1 MIEKLKEKYS
11 EHLHLLHLV
20 SSTTFCHISL
30 FSHLYNLLSICLYLS
45 FISTYLVIYLS
56 YSLLKILKVYYT
68 VVPSLV
74 AQTVKNLPAMQET
87 WVWSLGWEEP
97 LEKGMATHSSLL
109 AWRIPWTE
117 EPGGLEY
124 LVLQMIYIF
133 IFNWIYLF

>member
-74 AQTVKNLPAMQET
+74 AQTVKNLPAVHLGLIPGLGRAAGEGNGNPLQSSCLENSMDRGAWLFT
-87 WVWSLGWEEP
+87 VHGVTKSLTR
-97 LEKGMATHSSLL
+97 LSD
-109 AWRIPWTE
+109 
-117 EPGGLEY
+117 
-124 LVLQMIYIF
+124 
-133 IFNWIYLF
+133 